1 MENMLAGVSQVFKVS
16 QPEASYLPEGTFSL
30 SAWTL
35 TACGARSST
44 SWCLNRPTWSMND
57 SGRQS
62 VGEALYDLK
71 LNICMR
77 KQITY

>member
-1 MENMLAGVSQVFKVS
+1 MLAGVSQVFKVS
-16 QPEASYLPEGTFSL
+16 QPEASYLPEGTFFWSM
-30 SAWTL
+30 WTS
-35 TACGARSST
+35 TVCGARSKS
-44 SWCLNRPTWSMND
+44 SWCFNRLTWSMND

-62 VGEALYDLK
+62 VGEVLYDLK